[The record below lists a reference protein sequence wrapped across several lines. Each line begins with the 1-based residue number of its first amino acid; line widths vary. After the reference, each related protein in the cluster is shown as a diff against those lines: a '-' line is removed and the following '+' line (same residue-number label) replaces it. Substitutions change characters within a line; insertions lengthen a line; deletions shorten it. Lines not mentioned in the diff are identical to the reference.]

1 MITMKATPLAY
12 IFILPFFLTYLYFLL
27 VWMLFPVLVLQPY
40 LYFPIFRVRVLIPQN
55 FY

>member
-1 MITMKATPLAY
+1 MITMNSTPLAD

-27 VWMLFPVLVLQPY
+27 VWMLSLVLVLQPY
-40 LYFPIFRVRVLIPQN
+40 LYFPIFTVRVLIPQN